1 MLRILLVLVILLV
14 GLVVWLNGP
23 GLRWLGP
30 KVAAHFLEK
39 ADLTGEFKIDGS
51 LTGGLSISD
60 LKVESAVDS
69 VSVAPVALAATL
81 RLSVA
86 VDASCTACVTQYG
99 PYHSVGAT
107 TI

>member
-1 MLRILLVLVILLV
+1 MFRERLPTSARSSNVSAALGW
-14 GLVVWLNGP
+14 GLV
-23 GLRWLGP
+23 
-30 KVAAHFLEK
+30 KVPRVRLMPVSVAYCRRPH
-39 ADLTGEFKIDGS
+39 
-51 LTGGLSISD
+51 